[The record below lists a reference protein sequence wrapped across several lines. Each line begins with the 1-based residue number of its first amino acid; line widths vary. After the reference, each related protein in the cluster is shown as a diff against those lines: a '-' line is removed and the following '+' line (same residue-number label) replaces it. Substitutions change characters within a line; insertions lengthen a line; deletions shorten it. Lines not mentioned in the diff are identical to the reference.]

1 MRFSL
6 KLRLRWI
13 YWRQNHTIRWQKMS
27 IELLKGRLMNVS
39 GMIFYQ
45 DLGQSRRQT
54 GRPALFSYF
63 ISGAGTVLTPPLLL
77 LGAANRTGLH
87 ISLWAMKYDC
97 VDSHNWSQAPPI
109 KPQYLRLALVLPE
122 HHQVIQ
128 SYLIM
133 VEGNFLN
140 SPKMILCPSWLV
152 ERFPHKCCQY
162 SHFSLLKKPRISKSD
177 NLGIFTTV
185 SNFAV

>member
-1 MRFSL
+1 MSRGWFSI
-6 KLRLRWI
+6 KISARPGG
-13 YWRQNHTIRWQKMS
+13 RQA
-27 IELLKGRLMNVS
+27 
-39 GMIFYQ
+39 
-45 DLGQSRRQT
+45 
-54 GRPALFSYF
+54 GRPVVFSYF
-63 ISGAGTVLTPPLLL
+63 ISGAGIVLTPPLLL
-77 LGAANRTGLH
+77 HGAANRTGLH

-185 SNFAV
+185 SHFAV

>member
-1 MRFSL
+1 MSRGWFSI
-6 KLRLRWI
+6 KISARPGG
-13 YWRQNHTIRWQKMS
+13 RQA
-27 IELLKGRLMNVS
+27 
-39 GMIFYQ
+39 
-45 DLGQSRRQT
+45 
-54 GRPALFSYF
+54 GRPVVFSYF
-63 ISGAGTVLTPPLLL
+63 ISGAGIVLTPPLLL
-77 LGAANRTGLH
+77 HGAANRTGLH

-109 KPQYLRLALVLPE
+109 KPQYLRLTLVQP
-122 HHQVIQ
+122 
-128 SYLIM
+128 YLIM

-140 SPKMILCPSWLV
+140 SAKMSLCPPWLV

-185 SNFAV
+185 SHFAV

>member
-1 MRFSL
+1 MDL
-6 KLRLRWI
+6 LG
-13 YWRQNHTIRWQKMS
+13 QNHTIRWQKMS

-45 DLGQSRRQT
+45 DLGQSRRPAGRA
-54 GRPALFSYF
+54 GRPVVFSYF
-63 ISGAGTVLTPPLLL
+63 ISGAGIVLTPPLLL
-77 LGAANRTGLH
+77 HGAANRTGLH
-87 ISLWAMKYDC
+87 ISLWAMKYYC

-122 HHQVIQ
+122 HHQVFQ
-128 SYLIM
+128 SYLKM

-140 SPKMILCPSWLV
+140 SAKMILRPSWLV

-185 SNFAV
+185 SHFAV